1 MATGTESRHTPTR
14 GGVEAAKEGGREVW
28 RKEEG
33 QRVREKGGGSH
44 LVLCVHVQ
52 IHELEKRTADKRRR
66 RRRSAS
72 KRGGHRLQVQTEVQS
87 SSESF

>member
-14 GGVEAAKEGGREVW
+14 GGVEAVKEGGREVW

-33 QRVREKGGGSH
+33 QRVKEKGGGSH

-66 RRRSAS
+66 RSAS
-72 KRGGHRLQVQTEVQS
+72 KRGSHRLQVQTEVQS
-87 SSESF
+87 STKSF